1 MKQFM
6 LIRSQM
12 SILMG
17 ITLFLMTSMLGL
29 IIYQFEEISTA
40 YQDTLSTLLMRTTS
54 LQKSQ
59 DSFNQSIT
67 ALHKYIT
74 YYDKKYAADTLKLL
88 RQSQEAI
95 QISGTAITASENTQ
109 PWINLQSAI
118 CMYQED
124 IQRSLPLQSANK
136 PLSAASLLAAERNM
150 DNAAALFA
158 AARTAQNDF
167 FQQRIDQLSAQRSAM
182 FKIGVSF
189 SVFTIITMLA
199 LFLWYSRQLNDHR
212 NILEKLSFID
222 GLTNISNRRHF
233 DEAINREWKRALT
246 YNDFISIILI
256 DIDFFKQYNDFY
268 GHLQGDEC
276 LRTVANAL
284 KKSLARSGS
293 MAARYG
299 GEEFVILLPSTP
311 QSEAVKVAEKIKEE
325 IELLKIVHPL
335 SNVHYYLTVSMG
347 IAALRPKSTLNP
359 TDLLAKAD
367 SMLYKAKKEGR
378 NKIAVIEP
386 NFPIRKSSHK

>member
-1 MKQFM
+1 
-6 LIRSQM
+6 
-12 SILMG
+12 
-17 ITLFLMTSMLGL
+17 
-29 IIYQFEEISTA
+29 
-40 YQDTLSTLLMRTTS
+40 
-54 LQKSQ
+54 
-59 DSFNQSIT
+59 
-67 ALHKYIT
+67 
-74 YYDKKYAADTLKLL
+74 
-88 RQSQEAI
+88 
-95 QISGTAITASENTQ
+95 
-109 PWINLQSAI
+109 
-118 CMYQED
+118 MYQED

-233 DEAINREWKRALT
+233 DEAINREWKHALT

-284 KKSLARSGS
+284 KKSLARSGN